1 MEGTKR
7 TSRGRVALSVLV
19 SLSVLGLELG
29 PVSAG
34 SQERTGDEFR
44 PRSGVEGT
52 KPNIVLFLTDDQ
64 RPDTLRFMPNVR
76 RLLVRRGVRFT
87 NGYVVNPLCCPSR
100 ASILTG
106 AYSHTTGVYSNKG
119 PHGGFAAFEDGT
131 TIATELQAAGY
142 RTGLFGKYFNG
153 YRNTTYVPP
162 GWDRWFAT
170 YGGGSGYYDYTAVS
184 DGVEQH
190 YGSDP
195 SDYGQTV
202 LRREGISFIRST
214 DPAEPLFIYWATHA
228 PHTPAIPQRRDRDEY
243 PSIGPWRPTNFDE
256 SDVSD
261 KPSHVRGRRRI
272 DAARAREIDAFRL
285 SQIRALQSVDRAVA
299 AIVDTLRDEG
309 RLHNTIFVFTSD
321 NGMLLGEHRL
331 YGKGEVYEET
341 VSVPYIVRYD
351 ALIERPRRE
360 DHLVLNIDLAPTFAE
375 LAGVALPDADG
386 TSLLPILTDRG
397 SSWRNAFL
405 IEHLRTGG
413 PRLAPTFCAVH
424 TERYVLVRYDTREE
438 ELYDLTRDPHQMVNR
453 IGWGTY
459 RGKARALRAELRG
472 LCDPLPPGF
481 TF

>member
-1 MEGTKR
+1 MQGTTR
-7 TSRGRVALSVLV
+7 NGRGRVALAVFV
-19 SLSVLGLELG
+19 SLSVLGLGLG
-29 PVSAG
+29 SAPAR
-34 SQERTGDEFR
+34 SQERSGKEVL

-64 RPDTLRFMPNVR
+64 RPDTLRFMPHVR
-76 RLLVRRGVRFT
+76 RLLVRQGVRFT
-87 NGYVVNPLCCPSR
+87 KGYVVNPLCCPSR

-106 AYSHTTGVYSNKG
+106 AYSHTTGVYSNRG
-119 PHGGFAAFEDGT
+119 PHGGFGAFEDGT
-131 TIATELQAAGY
+131 TIATELQEAGY

-153 YRNTTYVPP
+153 YRNTTYVAP

-184 DGVEQH
+184 DGAEQH

-195 SDYGQTV
+195 SDYGTTV
-202 LRREGISFIRST
+202 LRREAISFIRGT
-214 DPAEPLFIYWATHA
+214 NPAEPLFMYWATHA
-228 PHTPAIPQRRDRDEY
+228 PHTPAIPQGRDRDAY
-243 PSIGPWRPTNFDE
+243 ASIGLRRPPNFDE

-261 KPSHVRGRRRI
+261 KPRHVRARRRI
-272 DAARAREIDAFRL
+272 DAAEAREIEAFRL
-285 SQIRALQSVDRAVA
+285 NQIRALQSVDRAVA
-299 AIVDTLRDEG
+299 AIVETLRDEG

-351 ALIERPRRE
+351 ALIEGSRRE

-375 LAGVALPDADG
+375 LAGVELPDADG
-386 TSLLPILTDRG
+386 RSLLPILTDPG

-405 IEHLRTGG
+405 IEHLRAGG

-424 TERYVLVRYDTREE
+424 TERYVLVRYDTGEE

-459 RGKARALRAELRG
+459 RGKARALRAQLRD